1 LFPFFFSFLYSLS
14 FFLFSFSF
22 PFLLSPGSSYPV
34 HSGSG
39 RHRAA
44 AIQELRQRATE
55 GRQPRRDGTASGTVS
70 DGGLGGVAP
79 AWRRA
84 EQQLGRAWL
93 QRLTDE
99 AVARATAGREEAAV
113 STVWREGGA
122 VAAPDSIT
130 DEFFCYDYWTT
141 VASGAVENASPDS
154 ATAHF
159 RRPVR
164 QMWRPGLDSAA

>member
-1 LFPFFFSFLYSLS
+1 MQG
-14 FFLFSFSF
+14 
-22 PFLLSPGSSYPV
+22 SPG
-34 HSGSG
+34 
-39 RHRAA
+39 AA
-44 AIQELRQRATE
+44 AGGAAARAC
-55 GRQPRRDGTASGTVS
+55 
-70 DGGLGGVAP
+70 VAP
-79 AWRRA
+79 AT
-84 EQQLGRAWL
+84 
-93 QRLTDE
+93 TDE
-99 AVARATAGREEAAV
+99 AMARATAGREEAAV